1 MNKYILF
8 LILMMVAGCSE
19 TVEYKYQPLEN
30 VGVNVF
36 VAKIEVKEEG
46 KTFIQFK
53 YVINNNSPSPV
64 TLKPASI
71 RIIVNGEKSEFVR
84 NNDLASAPEAE
95 TQLEK
100 GDSEHEFYLMV
111 NKVFENREIREFR
124 VVNFGLK

>member
-1 MNKYILF
+1 
-8 LILMMVAGCSE
+8 MVAGCSE
-19 TVEYKYQPLEN
+19 TVDYKYQPLEN

-53 YVINNNSPSPV
+53 YDINNNSPSPV